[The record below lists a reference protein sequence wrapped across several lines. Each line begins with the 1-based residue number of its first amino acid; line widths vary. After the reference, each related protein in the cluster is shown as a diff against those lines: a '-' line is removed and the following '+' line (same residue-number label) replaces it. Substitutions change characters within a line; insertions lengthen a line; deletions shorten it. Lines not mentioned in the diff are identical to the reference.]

1 MFQVHGGMKE
11 DTIMELMM
19 DRASTSP
26 SGTLRSGATT
36 TARWSRPPWT
46 GTTGSGRRIRYGCA
60 SDNTITKVGRITVN
74 YFSTPFRT
82 TSGPRSPKS
91 LMTFTT
97 SPEVQFGKRGN
108 GVARDTL
115 MIFSEELRISILY
128 PVKCV
133 TDTLGS
139 DSLSSL
145 QNYSLIAIPREMPLL
160 RNFPFLRLRGHGVF
174 HSSLCFA

>member
-11 DTIMELMM
+11 DTMMELMTG
-19 DRASTSP
+19 RASTSP

-82 TSGPRSPKS
+82 TSGPRI
-91 LMTFTT
+91 M
-97 SPEVQFGKRGN
+97 E
-108 GVARDTL
+108 
-115 MIFSEELRISILY
+115 
-128 PVKCV
+128 
-133 TDTLGS
+133 
-139 DSLSSL
+139 SSL
-145 QNYSLIAIPREMPLL
+145 QRPPRHTEHLCNVLL
-160 RNFPFLRLRGHGVF
+160 HFRPTASTSGRDLRSP
-174 HSSLCFA
+174 SSALSTPSTLSTDLLT